1 MKITIEGPQGCGKT
15 IIAGIIGNVLE
26 NLGCQNLLITDDN
39 EKAIPAACSLSEDDL
54 IRIFSSQDVWVK
66 IVDTFSD
73 EKINSSHQL
82 AECAT
87 QAETATTETP
97 SEASGGRELD
107 TNQFQNNSSEE
118 TRRTAGSS
126 NCRLGRP
133 EDLHADN
140 TSS

>member
-1 MKITIEGPQGCGKT
+1 MKITIVGPQGCGKT

-39 EKAIPAACSLSEDDL
+39 ERAIPAACGLSEDDL
-54 IRIFSSQDVWVK
+54 IRIFSSQDISVK

-73 EKINSSHQL
+73 EKTNSLRQP
-82 AECAT
+82 AGCAT
-87 QAETATTETP
+87 QAETTTNETL
-97 SEASGGRELD
+97 SEVPDGHALD
-107 TNQFQNNSSEE
+107 KNQSRSNSSEE
-118 TRRTAGSS
+118 THRTAGSS